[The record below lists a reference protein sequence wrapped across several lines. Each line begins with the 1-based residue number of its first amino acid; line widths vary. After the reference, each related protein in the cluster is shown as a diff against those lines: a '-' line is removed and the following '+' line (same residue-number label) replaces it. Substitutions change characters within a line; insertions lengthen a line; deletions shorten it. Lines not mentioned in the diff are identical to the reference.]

1 MSNQTDKVLLGCV
14 GAPYGIKGWMKIT
27 TYTDL
32 PESIFDYSSWLV
44 ESKGQWA
51 EMKVAEWRR
60 HGKGVV
66 ARFADVDDRDDAV
79 RLTGCKIAVKP
90 EQLAEL
96 DENDFYWREL
106 IGMEV
111 KNIKGYHFGHVD
123 GLMETGSND
132 VLQVKANARD
142 GFGKKERLIPLVD
155 GQVII
160 NINRET
166 RVIEVDWDPDF

>member
-1 MSNQTDKVLLGCV
+1 MSNQTDNVLLGCV

-27 TYTDL
+27 TYTESA
-32 PESIFDYSSWLV
+32 ESIFDYSPWLLEV
-44 ESKGQWA
+44 NGKFQSIEVAQW
-51 EMKVAEWRR
+51 RT

-66 ARFADVDDRDDAV
+66 CRFEGIDDRDDAA
-79 RLTGCKIAVKP
+79 RHTGGNIFIKA
-90 EQLAEL
+90 EQLEAL
-96 DENDFYWREL
+96 SDNDFYWREL

-111 KNIKGYHFGHVD
+111 KNVKGYHFGHVD
-123 GLMETGSND
+123 ALMETGSND

-155 GQVII
+155 GDVIKH
-160 NINRET
+160 INREN

>member
-1 MSNQTDKVLLGCV
+1 MSNQTDNVLLGCV

-27 TYTDL
+27 TYTET
-32 PESIFDYSSWLV
+32 PENIFDYNPWLV
-44 ESKGQWA
+44 
-51 EMKVAEWRR
+51 KVAGKLVELEVAQWRT

-66 ARFADVDDRDDAV
+66 CRFEGMDDRDDAA
-79 RLTGCKIAVKP
+79 RHTGCEISVKA
-90 EQLAEL
+90 EQLEAL
-96 DENDFYWREL
+96 GDNDFYWREL

-123 GLMETGSND
+123 ALMETGSND

-155 GQVII
+155 GEVVK
-160 NINRET
+160 NIDREA
-166 RVIEVDWDPDF
+166 RLIEVDWDPDF